1 MLLNMQK
8 MELIVVY
15 LLSLMHTSSA
25 RQGRE
30 PDNAEDRKVDRF
42 IGEFRRYDIEV
53 GGLQETKWFG
63 SNVYR
68 VGGSV
73 VLTSG
78 RKIPIGAVV
87 KQRGESVALI
97 LSGLQYL
104 SNL

>member
-1 MLLNMQK
+1 MSVPSSNAPRRKLKSKFAVWSLVSWNVRSLLK
-8 MELIVVY
+8 IR
-15 LLSLMHTSSA
+15 SSIETA
-25 RQGRE
+25 RQGSE

-42 IGEFRRYDIEV
+42 ISEFRRYDIEV

-78 RKIPIGAVV
+78 RKIPIGDAV
-87 KQRGESVALI
+87 KQ
-97 LSGLQYL
+97 
-104 SNL
+104 